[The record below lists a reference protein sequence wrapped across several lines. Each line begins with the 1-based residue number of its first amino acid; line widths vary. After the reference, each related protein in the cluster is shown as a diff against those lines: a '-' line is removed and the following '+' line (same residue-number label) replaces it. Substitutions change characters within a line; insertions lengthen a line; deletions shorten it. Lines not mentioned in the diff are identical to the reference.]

1 MSRQKP
7 YCSTFFSV
15 QTAALLLA
23 LCMGS
28 AAVNAAA
35 VTFSHKDW
43 DLSCDNTLTCRAAG
57 YAADGEEQGSSVLL
71 TRKAG
76 SGEPVVNRVMLAH
89 YDDAEWQ
96 KDAAPELVIAGRKAG
111 PLSFAGDE
119 SWQMDEAQLSQ
130 FLAALKKDQ
139 AISFRQKGR
148 SYVFSGAGSSAVL
161 LKMDDV
167 QGRINTPG
175 AVLRTGKGSESSV
188 KAPIA
193 APVIN
198 RAPVVDKSLRPMT
211 AQEDA
216 LIRPVL
222 LKVLA
227 ADEEQSCSDEIL
239 SEPWEIARLNQQFS
253 LVGAPCWLA
262 AYNAGA
268 AYFLIKNNVQSDP
281 TLVSTSASD
290 FDNGTISSRMKGRG
304 LGDCW
309 SYEASVWNGT
319 EFVESERGDTG
330 RCALI
335 RAGGAWELPEHV
347 SQVLGP

>member
-1 MSRQKP
+1 MSGQKQGHRA
-7 YCSTFFSV
+7 FFLIRTVATSLV
-15 QTAALLLA
+15 

-28 AAVNAAA
+28 AAANAAA

-57 YAADGEEQGSSVLL
+57 YSADGEELGSTVLL

-76 SGEPVVNRVMLAH
+76 SGEPVANRVMLAH
-89 YDDAEWQ
+89 YSDAEWQ
-96 KDAAPELVIAGRKAG
+96 QGSAPELVIAGRKAG
-111 PLSFAGDE
+111 PLSFA
-119 SWQMDEAQLSQ
+119 SDEAWEMNEAQFTQ
-130 FLAALKKDQ
+130 FLTALKKDQ
-139 AISFRQKGR
+139 AISFRENGR
-148 SYVFSGAGSSAVL
+148 TYAFSGAGSSAVL

-167 QGRINTPG
+167 QGRVNTPG
-175 AVLRTGKGSESSV
+175 AILRKGKGSESSV

-198 RAPVVDKSLRPMT
+198 RAPVEDKSLRPMT
-211 AQEDA
+211 VQEDA

-227 ADEEQSCSDEIL
+227 AEEEQSCSDDIL
-239 SEPWEIARLNQQFS
+239 SEPWGIARLNQQFS

-262 AYNAGA
+262 AYNGGS
-268 AYFLIKNNVQSDP
+268 AYFVIKNNVQSDP
-281 TLVSTSASD
+281 VLVSTGATD
-290 FDNGTISSRMKGRG
+290 YDNGTISSSMKGRG

-319 EFVESERGDTG
+319 SFVESERGDTG

-335 RAGGAWELPEHV
+335 RAGGAWNIPEHV
-347 SQVLGP
+347 SQIVGP